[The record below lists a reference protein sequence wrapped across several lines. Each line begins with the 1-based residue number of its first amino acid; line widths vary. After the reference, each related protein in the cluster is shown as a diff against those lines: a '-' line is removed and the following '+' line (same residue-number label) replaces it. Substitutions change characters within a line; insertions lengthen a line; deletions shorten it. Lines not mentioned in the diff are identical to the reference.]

1 MSVLLQW
8 LSLEGGR
15 GEGGLHVSFFKNT
28 MVPMVGFDLIIKN
41 C

>member
-15 GEGGLHVSFFKNT
+15 GGGLHVSFFKNT